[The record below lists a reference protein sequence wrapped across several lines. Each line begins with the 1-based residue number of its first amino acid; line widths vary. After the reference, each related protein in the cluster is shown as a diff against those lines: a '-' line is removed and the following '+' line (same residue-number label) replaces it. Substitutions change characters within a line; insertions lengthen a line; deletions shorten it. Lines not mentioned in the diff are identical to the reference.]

1 LGAYTTDKRAKT
13 QATNDF
19 ITLTMTPIAA
29 FFSAAI
35 EQSVGWTVINV
46 ETMIPVLSV
55 FSSVILFKFI

>member
-1 LGAYTTDKRAKT
+1 MLGAYTTDKRAKT

-19 ITLTMTPIAA
+19 ITLTMTPKAA

-46 ETMIPVLSV
+46 ET
-55 FSSVILFKFI
+55 